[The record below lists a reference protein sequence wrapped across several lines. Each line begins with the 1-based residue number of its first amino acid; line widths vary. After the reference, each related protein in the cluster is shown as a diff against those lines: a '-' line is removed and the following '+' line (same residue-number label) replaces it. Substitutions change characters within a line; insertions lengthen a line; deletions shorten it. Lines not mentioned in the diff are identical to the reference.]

1 MSRFWKSR
9 FWNVTSIVFAT
20 VFLFA
25 IPSGCRSGNQYARV
39 IKPGEKEMVGSHAA
53 GQETFRPLIDEAVSR
68 LLDRHPPMSETQVS
82 SRGEVLP
89 PPRQQVCFVGVSN
102 KSAEEIGDFKEQIY
116 QAIDS
121 RLHES
126 GTFVP
131 ISRQYVEAGLRDLR
145 LRPDELFIPANM
157 RSFTGV
163 MERNGQPIEYLL
175 FATVT
180 SGTTR
185 ENKEYQRDYQL
196 VLELVN
202 VQTGETDK
210 QSATLSKAYHQSR
223 ASRWSAV
230 HWPFGSSSQ

>member
-1 MSRFWKSR
+1 MRQ
-9 FWNVTSIVFAT
+9 FWNSSYLSMGSLVVIVAMT
-20 VFLFA
+20 
-25 IPSGCRSGNQYARV
+25 GCRSGNQYARV
-39 IKPGEKEMVGSHAA
+39 IRPGEKEMVGSHAA
-53 GQETFRPLIDEAVSR
+53 GQETFRPLIDEAVSK
-68 LLDRHPPMSETQVS
+68 LLDRHPPMMESQVS
-82 SRGEVLP
+82 SQGEVLP
-89 PPRQQVCFVGVSN
+89 PPRQQVCFVGVAN

-126 GTFVP
+126 GSFVP

-196 VLELVN
+196 VLEMVN
-202 VQTGETDK
+202 VHTGETDK
-210 QSATLSKAYHQSR
+210 QTATISKAYHQSR
-223 ASRWSAV
+223 ASRWSAI
-230 HWPFGSSSQ
+230 HWPFGSSSP